1 MVKTGFNKLK
11 QLAFQLNCP
20 CFFFLH
26 KSQQPQRPL
35 PQPPKGGP
43 PGGDLP
49 ASRSPRVR
57 RRYKVQTS
65 ASRSHYAEEEEEEE
79 EDDKST
85 ADSEIR

>member
-1 MVKTGFNKLK
+1 MVQTGFNKLK
-11 QLAFQLNCP
+11 HLIFEFNCP
-20 CFFFLH
+20 FFLH

-79 EDDKST
+79 EDDKSA
-85 ADSEIR
+85 ADSDIR

>member
-1 MVKTGFNKLK
+1 MLLQCKVCAERFSKFHSPLRYSDCGD
-11 QLAFQLNCP
+11 
-20 CFFFLH
+20 CFFY
-26 KSQQPQRPL
+26 K
-35 PQPPKGGP
+35 P

-85 ADSEIR
+85 GDSDIR